1 MAKEFKRSGS
11 KDFKGKKPFSS
22 KKEGSRGP
30 GKKSSFGS
38 SDDSREPFAAF
49 RRDNNKESNEKKSY
63 DSPKDK
69 DSRYEKKTPYNRSG
83 DNARPAK
90 DFKKDSDKEFKNDK
104 SFETKK
110 ARPAKNENK
119 PSFERFRD
127 DSRPSDFGG
136 TKKRSTASGF
146 DETRK
151 RGTSDKPGFKKRPVD
166 VDEKP
171 SFRDKGTDKPFSK
184 KTFSD
189 KPESKKR
196 RDDGDEKP
204 SFRDKGD
211 DKPRSFSKKTFPDKP
226 EFKKRR
232 DDGDEKPSFRDKG
245 TDGPKSF
252 SKKPFS
258 DKPEFKKRR
267 ADSDDKPSFSDRANK
282 APKSFGKKTF
292 SEKPAF
298 VRKSDGVNP
307 NDMIE
312 SDFEYGDEKPKYT
325 SNSGRGFKKSKP
337 TDKKTFTGK
346 KSASKPQRDEDDGL
360 TRLNKYLSNAG
371 ICSRREA
378 DELIASGVV
387 QVNGKNITEMGY
399 RVKPTDIVKYGG
411 QTLKKERLVY
421 LILNKP
427 KDYITTADD
436 PQERRT
442 VLELVQGACKE
453 RIYPVGR
460 LDRATTGLLMF
471 TNDGDLTKKL
481 THPRYGIRKIY
492 HVELDKP
499 LKRVDL
505 DKIAEG
511 LELEDGPIKVDE
523 VSYVGDNADKTQ
535 VGVEI
540 HSGKNRIVRRIFEH
554 MGYNVRKLDRVMFG
568 SLTKKDLPRGRWRIL
583 SDAEV
588 GMLKMISTE

>member
-11 KDFKGKKPFSS
+11 KDFKGKKSFNS
-22 KKEGSRGP
+22 KKRKGDSPDKRN
-30 GKKSSFGS
+30 SFGAS
-38 SDDSREPFAAF
+38 GNDSRPFGAYMKSN
-49 RRDNNKESNEKKSY
+49 DKEIKEKKSF
-63 DSPKDK
+63 DKEK
-69 DSRYEKKTPYNRSG
+69 DSKHDKKIPYNRSG
-83 DNARPAK
+83 DDGRRAK
-90 DFKKDSDKEFKNDK
+90 DFDNDKGFKKDK
-104 SFETKK
+104 SFDSKK
-110 ARPAKNENK
+110 ARPDKRDNK
-119 PSFERFRD
+119 SSFERFRD

-136 TKKRSTASGF
+136 SKKHNGSGF
-146 DETRK
+146 DDSRKKETFNK
-151 RGTSDKPGFKKRPVD
+151 TPFKKSYAAD
-166 VDEKP
+166 DEKP
-171 SFRDKGTDKPFSK
+171 SFKDRDDKKPFN
-184 KTFSD
+184 
-189 KPESKKR
+189 R
-196 RDDGDEKP
+196 
-204 SFRDKGD
+204 
-211 DKPRSFSKKTFPDKP
+211 
-226 EFKKRR
+226 
-232 DDGDEKPSFRDKG
+232 
-245 TDGPKSF
+245 
-252 SKKPFS
+252 KPFS
-258 DKPEFKKRR
+258 DKPEFKKKR
-267 ADSDDKPSFSDRANK
+267 DGEDKPSFKDRNDKKPFNRKPFSDKPELKKKRDGADK
-282 APKSFGKKTF
+282 PSYRDRGDDKPKSFGKKPF
-292 SEKPAF
+292 DDKPTF

-337 TDKKTFTGK
+337 YEKKSFSGK
-346 KSASKPQRDEDDGL
+346 KSASKPQRETDDGL
-360 TRLNKYLSNAG
+360 IRLNKYLSNAG

-387 QVNGKNITEMGY
+387 QVNGKNITEMGF

-442 VLELVQGACKE
+442 VLELLQGACKE

-492 HVELDKP
+492 HAELDKP
-499 LKRVDL
+499 LKRIDL
-505 DKIAEG
+505 DAIAAG

-523 VSYVGDNADKTQ
+523 ISYVGDAADKTQ

-554 MGYNVRKLDRVMFG
+554 LGYNVRKLDRVMFG

-588 GMLKMISTE
+588 GMLKMISAE